1 VTGYQT
7 FLVYQSIRLHFTHGQ
22 SYDATRYNFKTS
34 AKESSFNSRKDRFFF
49 ERIGRKY
56 QSLDRIVDYFTANF
70 LIGLYWIGDMREE
83 NLNDFDKRMDSLS
96 YRFETDLRTLHE
108 ECDSFDKIC
117 TTSIA
122 FDLLIPHRINF
133 ETVTIMDIL
142 VDFCN
147 RLRSDLSDPLGMYD
161 EQIQKVLKYKLL
173 LRRRD
178 LPYDKLK
185 NIVKKVFTK

>member
-1 VTGYQT
+1 MTGYQT
-7 FLVYQSIRLHFTHGQ
+7 FLVYQSIRLHFTHG
-22 SYDATRYNFKTS
+22 SSFDATRYNFKTT

-49 ERIGRKY
+49 EKIGRKY
-56 QSLDRIVDYFTANF
+56 QTLDRIVDYFTANF
-70 LIGLYWIGDMREE
+70 LIGLTWIGDMRED
-83 NLNDFDKRMDSLS
+83 NLNDFDKRMDSLT
-96 YRFETDLRTLHE
+96 YRFETDLKALHE

-122 FDLLIPHRINF
+122 FDLLIPHRINI
-133 ETVTIMDIL
+133 ETITLIDLL
-142 VDFCN
+142 VNFCN

-178 LPYDKLK
+178 LPYNKLK

>member
-1 VTGYQT
+1 MTGYRT

-133 ETVTIMDIL
+133 ETVAIMDIL

-173 LRRRD
+173 LRRRN

>member
-1 VTGYQT
+1 
-7 FLVYQSIRLHFTHGQ
+7 
-22 SYDATRYNFKTS
+22 
-34 AKESSFNSRKDRFFF
+34 
-49 ERIGRKY
+49 
-56 QSLDRIVDYFTANF
+56 
-70 LIGLYWIGDMREE
+70 
-83 NLNDFDKRMDSLS
+83 MDSLS

>member
-1 VTGYQT
+1 MTGYQT